1 MNRITQRISDSD
13 IVSEISIEP
22 ASAVHKQRPLWPRPA
37 FPFHPAALDFGRGYY
52 RRLNS
57 RSVVGTFPETVI
69 PISSPCASR
78 RFEMPAFFF
87 RLVGWPAFIILGQL
101 ILLVGAWGF
110 FAFVQRRQ
118 FVSLSEDKAE
128 LVTDNSH
135 RVTLVFTLISTFLA
149 TWSSFL
155 FSWGVRQW
163 ISIRLHHGGMSL
175 GEFTTSVKISSL
187 SLVLQHRQLTWSVVS
202 IALLIL
208 TGVQTSG
215 WSTLL
220 TPSPI
225 SIPSTMT
232 GTELDLSSPM
242 LRQMQSSGAL
252 DYCVF
257 QSNAIPS
264 FSVGRTESGYAAAK
278 DAMAFPAT
286 LTMMDETFNVE
297 TAGILPL
304 FFSDTNT
311 TLFFNGTTVIPTT
324 LKPTI
329 DQLPHS
335 LSSNFTMTQQGF
347 STDIDCEFLNSTN
360 PASLTTDTV
369 KDWNSGAQDGTITFS
384 QLTAGSD
391 CTVPAN
397 TNLSSMSAYT
407 SGEQANYILM
417 VGCQAGENYTLIFQS
432 SGTYDFLKTMVCTL
446 TPQITTVDVSY
457 SDSDPFF
464 ATINTN
470 TRDGGVT
477 EVEGGPAGLAAITT
491 IANMV
496 SSSQGITSNIIG
508 DELASLLQESEG
520 DGFED
525 DDVLGFMQ
533 IYIDTVAEYSGS
545 VLRACLSAQ
554 NEVFAS
560 GVPSNMTI
568 TSNGILLTQTVGWQH
583 TSFETFIVLIPG
595 TVIAVLTIIIVLLAV
610 EERSKNFGNFNP
622 TDPMHLLSAA
632 ASGDLHDVFIGKRMG
647 SAENTRIFMESSP
660 GRRPALIMQDV

>member
-1 MNRITQRISDSD
+1 
-13 IVSEISIEP
+13 
-22 ASAVHKQRPLWPRPA
+22 
-37 FPFHPAALDFGRGYY
+37 
-52 RRLNS
+52 
-57 RSVVGTFPETVI
+57 
-69 PISSPCASR
+69 
-78 RFEMPAFFF
+78 MPAFFF

-101 ILLVGAWGF
+101 TLLVGAWGF

-128 LVTDNSH
+128 LVTDNAH

-155 FSWGVRQW
+155 FSWGIRQW

-175 GEFTTSVKISSL
+175 GEFTTRVKISSR
-187 SLVLQHRQLTWSVVS
+187 SLVLQHRQLKWSVAS

-220 TPSPI
+220 TPLPI
-225 SIPSTMT
+225 SIPSNMT
-232 GTELDLSSPM
+232 GTELNLSSPM

-257 QSNAIPS
+257 QSNVLPS
-264 FSVGRTESGYAAAK
+264 FSVGRTESGYAAVK
-278 DAMAFPAT
+278 DDNGFPAT

-304 FFSDTNT
+304 SLYDTNT

-324 LKPTI
+324 LQPTA
-329 DQLPHS
+329 DQLPDS

-347 STDIDCEFLNSTN
+347 TTVIDCEFVNSTD
-360 PASLTTDTV
+360 PAFAASLTTDTV
-369 KDWNSGAQDGTITFS
+369 KDWSSGAQDGNITFS
-384 QLTAGSD
+384 QLTAGST
-391 CTVPAN
+391 CTAPAK

-407 SGEQANYILM
+407 SGNQANYILM

-446 TPQITTVDVSY
+446 TPQITTVDVVY
-457 SDSDPFF
+457 SDSNFFF
-464 ATINTN
+464 ATITPT
-470 TRDGGVT
+470 TREDSGVAEPGRGSCWVGGHDDNR
-477 EVEGGPAGLAAITT
+477 EYEDDF
-491 IANMV
+491 
-496 SSSQGITSNIIG
+496 G
-508 DELASLLQESEG
+508 D
-520 DGFED
+520 ED
-525 DDVLGFMQ
+525 DDILDYMEL
-533 IYIDTVAEYSGS
+533 YINAVAEYSGS

-583 TSFETFIVLIPG
+583 TSFDTFIVLIPG
-595 TVIAVLTIIIVLLAV
+595 TIIAVLTIIIVLLAV
-610 EERSKNFGNFNP
+610 GERSENFGNFNP

-632 ASGDLHDVFIGKRMG
+632 ASGGLHDAFIGKRMG
-647 SAENTRIFMESSP
+647 GMANARIFLESSP